1 MVNKFNNYKIVLN
14 CLLII
19 CYISLKKKKKPKIS
33 IFLPTYNKQDYIK
46 KSVKS
51 IQNQTL
57 KDIEIIIVNDFSN
70 DNTSQIVMDLS
81 LLDNRIKVFN
91 NDKNHGLLYSRGM
104 GILKS
109 SGEYILNLDA
119 DDELE
124 TNNSLEYLYNKAKLT
139 KADIVNFNILDKGSN
154 STIKKCTNFE
164 NIQIQPQLFNQIF
177 GEDNIIYDGLVW
189 NKLIKKDIYIKSF
202 KFFKEEIYNWKWN
215 YFEDDIWSILVN
227 KFANSKICVDK
238 LVYIYNYN
246 ENSLM
251 HKKLGIIEFENLLYR
266 HEMYKKIFQTKN
278 EEKYL
283 IAEYYFLLNRLKYQI
298 NELLLINDR
307 NLKDNINKIFLFFMQ
322 NYECSE
328 QQKNDINNF
337 LKLINK

>member
-1 MVNKFNNYKIVLN
+1 M
-14 CLLII
+14 
-19 CYISLKKKKKPKIS
+19 KKKKKPKIS

-124 TNNSLEYLYNKAKLT
+124 TNDSLEYLYNKAKLT

-266 HEMYKKIFQTKN
+266 HEMYKKIFQTKK

-283 IAEYYFLLNRLKYQI
+283 SYNSLLK
-298 NELLLINDR
+298 
-307 NLKDNINKIFLFFMQ
+307 
-322 NYECSE
+322 
-328 QQKNDINNF
+328 
-337 LKLINK
+337 

>member
-19 CYISLKKKKKPKIS
+19 CYISLKKKKNPKIS

-124 TNNSLEYLYNKAKLT
+124 TNDSLEYLYNKAKLT

-298 NELLLINDR
+298 NELLIINDR
-307 NLKDNINKIFLFFMQ
+307 NLKDNINKIFLLFMQ

>member
-81 LLDNRIKVFN
+81 HLDNRIKVFN

-124 TNNSLEYLYNKAKLT
+124 TNDSLEYLYNKAKLT

-307 NLKDNINKIFLFFMQ
+307 NLKDNINKIFLLFMQ

>member
-19 CYISLKKKKKPKIS
+19 CYISLKKKKNPKIS

-124 TNNSLEYLYNKAKLT
+124 TNDSLEYLYNKAKLT

-307 NLKDNINKIFLFFMQ
+307 NLKDNINKIFLLFMQ

>member
-1 MVNKFNNYKIVLN
+1 MVNLFNNYKIVLN

-124 TNNSLEYLYNKAKLT
+124 TNDSLEYLYNKAKLT

-251 HKKLGIIEFENLLYR
+251 HKKLGIIEFSNLLYR

-307 NLKDNINKIFLFFMQ
+307 NLKDNINKIFLLFMQ

>member
-1 MVNKFNNYKIVLN
+1 M
-14 CLLII
+14 
-19 CYISLKKKKKPKIS
+19 KKKKKPKIS

-124 TNNSLEYLYNKAKLT
+124 TNDSLEYLYNKAKLT

-266 HEMYKKIFQTKN
+266 HEMYKKIFQTKK

-307 NLKDNINKIFLFFMQ
+307 NLKDNINKIFLLFMQ